1 MPKDI
6 MKAVEKIASTMKAK
20 VMKNASLGIKYNK
33 PLLFSALSAHNISF
47 VEVQFDGS
55 CDSGQMEEPEFFRGA
70 EANRVR
76 LADTDD
82 VKNVLVEGA
91 LISNE
96 STWDAKKKEWVYTT
110 KTPTI
115 SELVESICYDLLENK
130 HEGWEIN
137 AGSYGE
143 FELKVGDTEIA
154 LEYNERVEEVNE
166 YNETY

>member
-6 MKAVEKIASTMKAK
+6 MKSVEKIASTMKAK
-20 VMKNASLGIKYNK
+20 VMKSASSRIKYNK

-55 CDSGQMEEPEFFRGA
+55 GDSGQMEEPEFFRGA

-76 LADTDD
+76 LAPTDA
-82 VKNVLVEGA
+82 VKNTLVEGA

-96 STWDAKKKEWVYTT
+96 STWDPKKKEWVYTT

-115 SELVESICYDLLENK
+115 SELVESICYDLLENN
-130 HEGWEIN
+130 HGGWEIN
-137 AGSYGE
+137 AGSFGE